1 MGTLNMR
8 IGSNLPE
15 ILLGISQEHIN
26 NGEPEKAIEIYV
38 ESLHG
43 FTKEYAMMLLKN
55 EAVLVVDEENQ
66 TMNLETWEIL
76 LNDNKKNIY
85 DWEYIVKHNL
95 QSLKELKESISE
107 TIKAFNSIRITANED
122 INDCSL
128 FEIMKTNFDD
138 NQIKQI
144 GVHNLAAHLI
154 AHGHLGKGY
163 GNGDNVWDH
172 LVDNVESDDAYD
184 YERALYLIVKYVEII
199 KVLHKDFV
207 KFDKMYNFLLE
218 NKLINRIP
226 MVENYMEGI
235 CHILHK
241 FTDTS
246 KGYYHPMCN
255 VELYNYKESLLDD
268 LCHTTFGLEYC
279 QNKILK
285 KNIEDGYDAGWLS
298 PNGEFFG
305 ANGDTSSL
313 IHMNIAEDI
322 KGGTSIYANC
332 MEKDGVTIF
341 GDLSPEQWL
350 IKEGWL
356 KIHHDE
362 IYGYFKYSKDDKPLN
377 NKDYK
382 LYCPTEKQIEEICKY
397 VDKFYNKK
405 FYTKPSILSMGKRE
419 SVTTYKLKQMDEFQ
433 LHNTFSN

>member
-15 ILLGISQEHIN
+15 ILLEISQEHIN
-26 NGEPEKAIEIYV
+26 KGTPEKAIETYV
-38 ESLHG
+38 ESLQG

-85 DWEYIVKHNL
+85 DWEYIVKCNL
-95 QSLKELKESISE
+95 KNLNELKDSISE
-107 TIKAFNSIRITANED
+107 TIKMFESIRTTPHD

-128 FEIMKTNFDD
+128 FEIMKTFFDD

-154 AHGHLGKGY
+154 AYGHLGKGY

-172 LVDNVESDDAYD
+172 LVGNVESDNAYD

-199 KVLHKDFV
+199 KVLHKDFI

-218 NKLINRIP
+218 NELINRIP
-226 MVENYMEGI
+226 MIEYYMEGI

-298 PNGEFFG
+298 PDGEFYG
-305 ANGDTSSL
+305 ADGETSAL
-313 IHMNIAEDI
+313 IHMNIAEDMFQ
-322 KGGTSIYANC
+322 GTSIYANR

-433 LHNTFSN
+433 LHNTFRN